1 MKKNIDTWSHA
12 KGYSYSNRYFGFSIF
27 FLILSL
33 IFLLSP
39 FYITDPFNLLI
50 LFFSGIIIFIGMII
64 ILYLILRDI
73 SRQNNWIY
81 KEYPTNLKLNEE
93 KSKEQIM
100 NIIGKIVDNKK
111 YKISEVPYRNRFPVD
126 LIKSIVINNKIQMD
140 VCIKF
145 LQNLSINPFK
155 PKYKYWIVIFLG
167 PLNENNISLSEKL
180 KKEFDKDF
188 II

>member
-1 MKKNIDTWSHA
+1 MKKNIDTWSDA

-27 FLILSL
+27 LFILSL
-33 IFLLSP
+33 LFLLSP
-39 FYITDPFNLLI
+39 FYITDPLKLLMLFSSGFI
-50 LFFSGIIIFIGMII
+50 LFIGICI

-93 KSKEQIM
+93 KNKEQIM
-100 NIIGKIVDNKK
+100 KIIGKIVNNKK
-111 YKISEVPYRNRFPVD
+111 YKINEVPYNNRFPVD

-167 PLNENNISLSEKL
+167 PLNENNISLSEEL

-188 II
+188 VN